1 MNLKEVKTK
10 NDIETLYVENNLT
23 SLKDKILFLR
33 NEMGILASRGD
44 VETEE
49 EELLGLEELALTKI
63 WKGLRRDKR
72 IKYLES
78 IKEGWL
84 DGDGL
89 PVKSDVIKQVR
100 NGLDNYPD
108 NLPEPYMYPTHDGGI
123 FIEWYINKP
132 YLVDVSVELNNDVI
146 EFHRSGNDGVEEEM
160 IMYSFEEV
168 LKKLA
173 SIVGGNNE
181 N

>member
-1 MNLKEVKTK
+1 MKLTEVKTK
-10 NDIETLYVENNLT
+10 TDLEILYTERG
-23 SLKDKILFLR
+23 LKNIKEKISFLH
-33 NEMGILASRGD
+33 NEMEILASCGD

-49 EELLGLEELALTKI
+49 EELLRLEELALTKI

-89 PVKSDVIKQVR
+89 PVKSEIIKQVR
-100 NGLDNYPD
+100 KGLDNYPD

-132 YLVDVSVELNNDVI
+132 YLVDVSVELNNDSIVY
-146 EFHRSGNDGVEEEM
+146 HRNGNDGIDEEM
-160 IMYSFEEV
+160 FMDSFGEV